1 MPSLEP
7 RIERRKQ
14 SRFLSGHPTGAK
26 LGRPVEIRRARRAGE
41 FLELVS
47 GLSSRFVNID
57 STEVGD
63 VIRDALRNILDYF
76 DADRCVLFRVA
87 SNEDRLA
94 VVHLADREIL
104 PPLPPILNTGELYPW
119 LFERIVLLREVVV
132 IESLADLPA
141 EASMDRD
148 SLAHLGIMSAIL
160 IPVLWNNDVEYVVSI
175 ASTHDNRAWSAE
187 HIPRLRL
194 LGEYFVRALNR
205 KELEEARREELRFE
219 RLISGVSMRLAGAWS
234 DHVDDQIIL
243 ALKEILVFSGADK
256 CGFLNI
262 DPEKGQA
269 YISFQANAE
278 GAVPSPTKFDYAKKC
293 PWLYDTIVNRMQP
306 YSFSRLDDLPPDAST
321 DRMLLEA
328 VKDRSALYL
337 PFQVDGVVRYVFA
350 ITASRDGLDWEH
362 RFVEQMELLGG
373 VFVNALGRKQM
384 AVALRRYADSLAE
397 AQRIANLGSWEWN
410 IADNIIMLSE
420 QAERIFGR
428 RVETFEDFVELVQ
441 PHDRS
446 DLLPSIER
454 SLKHPGEEH
463 RIEFRICP
471 DNHERYV
478 ESRYETFCS
487 DEGIPLKAIGTI
499 QDVTARIEAKK
510 HVRSAEQFAQ
520 STLNAMHKHVCVIDS
535 TGNIVMVS
543 AEWHEFARA
552 IGAEPHQ
559 SGIGSNYFLLCEL
572 VAEWNS
578 EQAAEF
584 SEGIRAVLR
593 GDLDE
598 FKMETSCLNSMEPNW
613 FDSKVNCFDV
623 DGTKFAA
630 ISHEDI
636 TRRKLGEQELQNLRT
651 QQWHTERITRT
662 GVLIASLAHELSQP
676 LTAILSNAQAG
687 LRFLANDNLDK
698 QEITGILSDIVA
710 DDKRAGEIIEA
721 LRVMLRRQKT
731 ERKIIDA
738 ANVVKDVLGLL
749 HTEFVSKAVV
759 VDEDLAKGSFV
770 LVDRAQIQQV
780 VLNLVMNAIDAM
792 RPLTAGQRLMSIRVS
807 TTAESEVHI
816 SVRDSGIGIS
826 PDEFEKLF
834 DGFWTTK
841 SRGTG
846 MGLAICR
853 SIVESHGGR
862 IWVEANDGPGSTF
875 YFALPASAQ
884 HEHTLNASVHGRDH

>member
-14 SRFLSGHPTGAK
+14 PRFHSRHTTGVR
-26 LGRPVEIRRARRAGE
+26 LERPAGIRGARRAVE

-47 GLSSRFVNID
+47 RLSSRFVNID
-57 STEVGD
+57 SAEVD
-63 VIRDALRNILDYF
+63 EAIRGILRNILDYF

-87 SNEDRLA
+87 ASEERLK

-104 PPLPPILNTGELYPW
+104 FPLPPILNTGDVYPW
-119 LFERIVLLREVVV
+119 LFERVVLLREAVV
-132 IESLADLPA
+132 IESLGDLPA
-141 EASMDRD
+141 EAATDRD
-148 SLAHLGIMSAIL
+148 SLAHWGIMSAMV
-160 IPVLWNNDVEYVVSI
+160 IPVLWNNAVEYVVSI
-175 ASTHDNRAWSAE
+175 ASTHDNRAWPAE
-187 HIPRLRL
+187 HMPRLRL
-194 LGEYFVRALNR
+194 LGEYFVRALDR
-205 KELEEARREELRFE
+205 KEMEDARSEELRFE
-219 RLISGVSMRLAGAWS
+219 RLVAGVSMRLAGAWS
-234 DHVDDQIIL
+234 DHIDDPIVL
-243 ALKEILVFSGADK
+243 ALNEILVFSGADK

-269 YISFQANAE
+269 YISFQAHTE
-278 GAVPSPTKFDYAKKC
+278 SAVPSPNKFDYAKKC
-293 PWLYDTIVNRMQP
+293 PWLYDTIVNRKQV

-321 DRMLLEA
+321 DRILLEA

-337 PFQVDGVVRYVFA
+337 PFLVDGAVRYVFA
-350 ITASRDGLDWEH
+350 ITANRDGLNWEH
-362 RFVEQMELLGG
+362 RFVEQMKLLGG

-384 AVALRRYADSLAE
+384 SAALRRYADS
-397 AQRIANLGSWEWN
+397 
-410 IADNIIMLSE
+410 IIMLSE
-420 QAERIFGR
+420 QAERIFGC
-428 RVETFEDFVELVQ
+428 RVQTFEEFEELVH
-441 PHDRS
+441 PDDRS
-446 DLLPSIER
+446 DLLPFIER
-454 SLKHPGEEH
+454 SLKRAGGEH
-463 RIEFRICP
+463 CIEFRICP
-471 DNHERYV
+471 ENREERYV

-487 DEGIPLKAIGTI
+487 AEGVPIKAIGTI
-499 QDVTARIEAKK
+499 QDITARIEAKK

-535 TGNIVMVS
+535 AGNIVMVS

-552 IGAEPHQ
+552 IRAEPHQ
-559 SGIGSNYFLLCEL
+559 SGIGSNYFVLCEL

-593 GDLDE
+593 GDIDE
-598 FKMETSCLNSMEPNW
+598 FKMETSCLNSVEPNW
-613 FDSKVNCFDV
+613 FDSKVNRFDV
-623 DGTKFAA
+623 DGVTFAA

-651 QQWHTERITRT
+651 QQWHAERITRT

-687 LRFLANDNLDK
+687 LRFIANGNLDK

-731 ERKIIDA
+731 ERKIIDVS
-738 ANVVKDVLGLL
+738 NIVNDVLGLL
-749 HTEFVSKAVV
+749 HTEIVSQAVV
-759 VDEDLAKGSFV
+759 VDAAFAEGNFV
-770 LVDRAQIQQV
+770 QVDRAQIQQV
-780 VLNLVMNAIDAM
+780 VLNLLMNAIDAV
-792 RPLTAGQRLMSIRVS
+792 RPRPAGLRRISIKVI
-807 TTAESEVHI
+807 AAPESEVHI
-816 SVRDSGIGIS
+816 SISDSGIGIS
-826 PDEFEKLF
+826 PDRYEKLF

-875 YFALPASAQ
+875 YFALPASVQ
-884 HEHTLNASVHGRDH
+884 HDHASTASASGREP